1 MAFLEVEPRRR
12 VYYEHHAGSGRPVVL
27 VHGWAMTGQ
36 SWDST
41 VPELLGAGHEVVVLD
56 HRACGRSDKDFA
68 DVSIEAIGGDV
79 VALVREL
86 GLRNPVLNGWSLGGA
101 VVVAAAAE
109 LGGDLAGLVL
119 TGGATPRYTATEDWP
134 YGGTLE
140 DVEGVLG
147 GLLADRA
154 TTFRAVAEAVCA
166 KPQSE
171 PTLAWMWGQFM
182 ASGPRALET
191 LRALGHVDQRALL
204 PGIGC
209 PVLLL
214 AGTDDGF
221 VSFDGVRA
229 SAEVFP
235 NARLVQF
242 DGVGHAPFLED
253 REQYHTNLLR
263 FLAELED

>member
-1 MAFLEVEPRRR
+1 MAHLEVESGKR
-12 VYYEHHAGSGRPVVL
+12 VYYEHYAGGGRPVVL
-27 VHGWAMTGQ
+27 VHGWGMTGR

-41 VPELLGAGHEVVVLD
+41 VPGLLAAGHEVVVLD
-56 HRACGRSDKDFA
+56 HRACGRSDKDVT
-68 DVSIEAIGGDV
+68 DVSIEAIAGDV

-86 GLRNPVLNGWSLGGA
+86 GLRGPVLNGWSLGGA

-109 LGGDLAGLVL
+109 LGDELAGLVL
-119 TGGATPRYTATEDWP
+119 TGGATPRYTATDDWP
-134 YGGTLE
+134 YGGTVD

-154 TTFRAVAEAVCA
+154 TTFRALAEAVCA
-166 KPQSE
+166 KPPSE

-182 ASGPRALET
+182 ESGPRAPET
-191 LRALGHVDQRALL
+191 LRSLAHVDQRGLL
-204 PGIGC
+204 PSIRC

-221 VSFDGVRA
+221 VAFDGVQA

-235 NARLVQF
+235 DARLVPF
-242 DGVGHAPFLED
+242 EGVGHAPFLED
-253 REQYHTNLLR
+253 RERYHTELLA
-263 FLAELED
+263 FLNEIGD